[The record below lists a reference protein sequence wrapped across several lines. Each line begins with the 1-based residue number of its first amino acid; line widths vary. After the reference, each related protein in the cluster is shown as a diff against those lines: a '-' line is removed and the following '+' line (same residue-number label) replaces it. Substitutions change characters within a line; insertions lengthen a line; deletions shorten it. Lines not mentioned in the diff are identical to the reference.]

1 MGATTTTTTI
11 PKVPLPP
18 RKREYVRTA
27 PNSKALSKTARLR
40 LLGIPKGT
48 GLNMFDRLYPKRKE
62 IMEGTF
68 TGDWSKIKKREAQSS
83 KYRGVSLNK
92 RNRGKRKKPWR
103 AQICHKKI
111 LQKIKGPL
119 TTVQS
124 HYIGCYETE
133 LQAAQAY
140 DTFLIKFYHDE
151 QQEQE
156 QQEGSSKTTIAAAG
170 GGGGEEENT
179 TNTTTPTTTASLLMG
194 LGEDLDALLNFPDRN
209 AINIGKEGG
218 DNNGTDDYLNH
229 EVEGEAE
236 AEAEAEEENNNNNV
250 GNDDNDN
257 NDEDEDNKDTEEE
270 DLEIN

>member
-156 QQEGSSKTTIAAAG
+156 QQEGSSKTTIAAAAAAA
-170 GGGGEEENT
+170 GGGGEEGNT

-218 DNNGTDDYLNH
+218 DNNGTDDYN
-229 EVEGEAE
+229 
-236 AEAEAEEENNNNNV
+236 EEDNNNNNV
-250 GNDDNDN
+250 GNNN
-257 NDEDEDNKDTEEE
+257 NDEDEDDEDTEEE
-270 DLEIN
+270 DLE